1 MNAEKLNQSL
11 SEIIYCADEKVLA
24 RGRDY
29 YASGQIKGV
38 ILAPDGIF
46 NAEVNGS
53 EGELYHVFITIEN
66 DAVVDFG
73 CDCPYDWGD
82 VCKHI
87 VAVCL
92 AIQNGNYK
100 KTRKSS
106 AKNDLNT
113 RALLNN
119 VTSEQLKEF
128 VIAHAERD
136 LQFKNELQLA
146 FGKPDIG
153 QIMAEIKERVRDV
166 MRGRTQYGS
175 IESGDCRA
183 ICAAFDKILE
193 QAQARLAQGHAGV
206 AFSIAMH
213 ILLKSAHVA
222 AITDSPG
229 TAEDIC
235 HAALEV
241 IEQCCA
247 RATDEADKKLIFDTC
262 VKEAKNKAFEEGWS
276 GWYYDVV
283 RSAARFVTKKNAA
296 KLSGAL
302 NDFSR
307 RQTRESAGETLARL
321 EITRYLDGEE
331 AYEAAI
337 QANLHVPEVRRLAMR
352 HAIEKKDYTCAI
364 ALCEEFIAQDENRQ
378 YHWLR
383 DWYEVLFG
391 IHGMAGDT
399 QAQIALAR
407 ELLLERQEGPW
418 YPVLKDLLQSQKLW
432 AQEYPSLLAQCAAK
446 LPAWLYMRI
455 LHEEKEARLLL
466 DAVRMQPD
474 SVFEYGAFLAKQY
487 PAEVQALLLSQIKRQ
502 VQGME
507 GRSGYKKFCAN
518 LKLLAEAGG
527 KEQALAMITEYRAKY
542 PRRTAL
548 LEELA
553 KVEGKLG
560 KSG

>member
-11 SEIIYCADEKVLA
+11 AEIIYRADEKVLA

-29 YASGQIKGV
+29 YASGQIES
-38 ILAPDGIF
+38 ITLAPDGRF
-46 NAEVNGS
+46 EAEVNGS
-53 EGELYHVFITIEN
+53 EGELYRVFITIEN

-92 AIQNGNYK
+92 AIQNGDYK
-100 KTRKSS
+100 KTRRPS

-119 VTSEQLKEF
+119 VTPEQLKEF

-183 ICAAFDKILE
+183 ICGAFDKILE

-213 ILLKSAHVA
+213 ILLKSAHVS
-222 AITDSPG
+222 AITESPG
-229 TAEDIC
+229 TAEDVC

-247 RATDEADKKLIFDTC
+247 QTTDDADKKLIFDTC
-262 VKEAKNKAFEEGWS
+262 VKESKNKAFEEGWS

-302 NDFSR
+302 NEFSR

-321 EITRYLDGEE
+321 EITRYLDGED
-331 AYEAAI
+331 ACEAAI
-337 QANLHVPEVRRLAMR
+337 QANLHVQEVRRLAMR
-352 HAIEKKDYTCAI
+352 HAIEKQDYSRAI
-364 ALCEEFIAQDENRQ
+364 ALCEKFIAQHANHH

-383 DWYEVLFG
+383 DWYEALFE
-391 IHGMAGDT
+391 IYGMAGNT

-418 YPVLKDLLQSQKLW
+418 YPVLKGLLQSQKLW
-432 AQEYPSLLAQCAAK
+432 AQEYSALLAQCAAK

-466 DAVRMQPD
+466 DAVQGQPD
-474 SVFEYGAFLAKQY
+474 SVFEYGGFLAKQY
-487 PAEVQALLLSQIKRQ
+487 PEEVQALLLPQIKRQ
-502 VQGME
+502 
-507 GRSGYKKFCAN
+507 A
-518 LKLLAEAGG
+518 
-527 KEQALAMITEYRAKY
+527 
-542 PRRTAL
+542 
-548 LEELA
+548 
-553 KVEGKLG
+553 
-560 KSG
+560 